1 MDPQTPEEARKL
13 GETLEQILELS
24 RENEELKK
32 TYNISNYEHYL
43 NNTMFLIKQYGKD
56 KFLKQTKKI
65 KEYTETLNAITKG
78 SEFDFDKYQ
87 QYIDKRNAINL
98 DNHFNNFSEFQDVLS
113 IREGNKRFPLT
124 L

>member
-13 GETLEQILELS
+13 GETLEQILKLS

-65 KEYTETLNAITKG
+65 KEYTETLNAIEKE
-78 SEFDFDKYQ
+78 SEFDFGKYQ

-98 DNHFNNFSEFQDVLS
+98 DNHFNNLSEFQNVLS